1 MANLG
6 QILKQL
12 RGQRNRTQ
20 QELDRLDQAI
30 AAFGKL
36 VGTNP
41 GRGGRGRP
49 RARRRLSAAARRRIG
64 RAQKARW
71 ARVRQE
77 KAAKG

>member
-1 MANLG
+1 MAKLG
-6 QILKQL
+6 HIMKQL

-20 QELDRLDQAI
+20 QELDGLDQAI

-36 VGTNP
+36 VGTN

-49 RARRRLSAAARRRIG
+49 RGRRRLSVAARRKIA

-71 ARVRQE
+71 ARVRQAR
-77 KAAKG
+77 AAKA